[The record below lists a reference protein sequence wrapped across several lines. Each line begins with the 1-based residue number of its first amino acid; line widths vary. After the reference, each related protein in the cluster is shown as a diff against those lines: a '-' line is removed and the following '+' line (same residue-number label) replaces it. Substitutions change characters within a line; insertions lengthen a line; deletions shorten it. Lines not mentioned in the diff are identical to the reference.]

1 MATKKQKEQP
11 VIVLKDGARP
21 VPKQRTPKEEIL
33 ERYGNMNGNIPM
45 LLDAI
50 LQELVLARLARG

>member
-1 MATKKQKEQP
+1 MSATKKQVTRQE
-11 VIVLKDGARP
+11 
-21 VPKQRTPKEEIL
+21 PKPKKPTPKEEIL
-33 ERYGNMNGNIPM
+33 ERYGNLNGNLPL

>member
-11 VIVLKDGARP
+11 VIVLKDGERP

-33 ERYGNMNGNIPM
+33 ERYGNLNGNIPM
-45 LLDAI
+45 LLDAV
-50 LQELVLARLARG
+50 LQELVLARLTRG